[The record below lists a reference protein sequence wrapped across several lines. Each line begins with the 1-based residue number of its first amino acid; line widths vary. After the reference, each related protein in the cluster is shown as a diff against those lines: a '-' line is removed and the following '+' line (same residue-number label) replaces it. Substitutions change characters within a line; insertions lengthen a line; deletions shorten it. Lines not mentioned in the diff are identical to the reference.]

1 MQEIK
6 TFTNKMFGDIRTMTN
21 ENGEVF
27 FVGKDVAL
35 ALGYRNTRDALNKH
49 VDGEDKT
56 TVAICDTG
64 SNYKS
69 RAVFINES
77 GLYSLVLSSKL
88 AQARVF
94 KRWVTS
100 EVLPQIRQTGGYIPT
115 HDAQGRQLS
124 NVEILMLADRI
135 ISKTL
140 QRLNGPNTHCLTA
153 TEVAESWGMEVGSF
167 NKLLRRMGVQYR
179 KNGRWHLTKEYAGQ
193 GLTEDRVFLYY
204 SLHGESKRKE
214 YMVWTAKGVQLL
226 NDLVSSPSLEVK
238 KPRVIQLNFLVNNTE
253 NQVRITNIA
262 PFSV

>member
-1 MQEIK
+1 METNIQI
-6 TFTNKMFGDIRTMTN
+6 FTSENFGEIRTCQVNNQIM
-21 ENGEVF
+21 
-27 FVGKDVAL
+27 FVGKDVAT
-35 ALGYRNTRDALNKH
+35 ALGYSNSQKAIRDH
-49 VDGEDKT
+49 VDDDDKLT
-56 TVAICDTG
+56 ERFVLSGQIR
-64 SNYKS
+64 S
-69 RAVFINES
+69 VVIINES

-226 NDLVSSPSLEVK
+226 NDLVSSPSLGNS

-253 NQVRITNIA
+253 NFDININD
-262 PFSV
+262 